1 MIRIGG
7 SQKVIVGYDLGWNY
21 VQISYCNVEKEQV
34 ETISSVAGE
43 EAYVIPMVLCK
54 RYGMNQWFYGKEA
67 LQQAREEQGILVENL
82 LNLALEGEPVQ
93 IEEQEYDPVALL
105 TLFFKRS
112 LGMLAGVTGTDRI
125 EALMITC
132 ERMDDLMIGILDRMS
147 ANLRLKT
154 DRITY
159 QSYQESY
166 YYYMLRQSQEL
177 WKEPSVLF
185 YYHENRMSF
194 FHMECN
200 KRTTPLVVLI
210 SREEEEFP
218 SRASMAGGEEAG
230 NILLDQSFLKF
241 AQEKMGEERIAS
253 VFLIGEDFSED
264 WLKGSL
270 KFLCDRRRIF
280 LGNNMFSKGAC
291 YGMLEHFRPSEAGEK
306 TVYLGEDK
314 LKSNIGMEIMR
325 RGDAAYL
332 ALLDAGTSWKNAKSS
347 LEFYLKEEN
356 TLELTIT
363 SLNGG
368 GKRKVPIVL
377 EQLAGDMA
385 RIRMDLEM
393 KAENILNV
401 EISDLGFG
409 EFRPADHQNW
419 VKEIKI

>member
-1 MIRIGG
+1 M
-7 SQKVIVGYDLGWNY
+7 
-21 VQISYCNVEKEQV
+21 
-34 ETISSVAGE
+34 
-43 EAYVIPMVLCK
+43 
-54 RYGMNQWFYGKEA
+54 
-67 LQQAREEQGILVENL
+67 
-82 LNLALEGEPVQ
+82 
-93 IEEQEYDPVALL
+93 
-105 TLFFKRS
+105 
-112 LGMLAGVTGTDRI
+112 
-125 EALMITC
+125 
-132 ERMDDLMIGILDRMS
+132 
-147 ANLRLKT
+147 
-154 DRITY
+154 
-159 QSYQESY
+159 
-166 YYYMLRQSQEL
+166 
-177 WKEPSVLF
+177 
-185 YYHENRMSF
+185 
-194 FHMECN
+194 
-200 KRTTPLVVLI
+200 
-210 SREEEEFP
+210 
-218 SRASMAGGEEAG
+218 
-230 NILLDQSFLKF
+230 
-241 AQEKMGEERIAS
+241 
-253 VFLIGEDFSED
+253 
-264 WLKGSL
+264 
-270 KFLCDRRRIF
+270 CDRRRIF